1 MKEQKLAG
9 TKHRPRLYKEMSLE
23 VAVRNPERYEEIL
36 STLSKYEGR
45 TLDSECILDIYV
57 QLYLDGVLTSLKL
70 TEEEQRDP
78 IFMREY
84 IVNNNRHNNE
94 WGFPTG
100 YEAAFTRYLK
110 TLSEFGFIYSQY
122 REKLLLSPVAKAVV
136 SKRITLSEAFA
147 LQSMRFWRKSPYRRV
162 LNDFNYFDFVLSAIE
177 KLNASGKKMSKNQFL
192 LSLFSDD
199 GNVEE
204 YIKEITGNSFG
215 TDEDLTYQYILLK
228 YSEVDEKHGKVTN
241 KTSAFNDYGNTVFRV
256 LQLTGFITVEHSSV
270 MLLSINKNR
279 SEFLSSLREY
289 HFKISEEAKESE
301 KLYFEETGSFTPE
314 LEHLI
319 ISFRE
324 KEDLSTIGYN
334 TKIPAI
340 MASYSLDKEILTEY
354 LREVADGKKDN
365 RAFWFIQTPIKFELL
380 VTLFL
385 FSCYG
390 NEFVY
395 KPNFKCDDAGIPYSH
410 APGNIGDIEVYNASI
425 HWLIEVTLI
434 RSRLQQLNS
443 ETLNLFRHLG
453 EDTAKTHYMTLTA
466 PYIHAD
472 TELMIKVGM
481 VLTMKEKKRLLFS
494 RAEDISTFIDEG
506 RTKTNLSAAREDAG
520 AFIKELRDYL
530 NNIEEE

>member
-1 MKEQKLAG
+1 MAD

-57 QLYLDGVLTSLKL
+57 ELYLDGVLTSLKL

-78 IFMREY
+78 LFMREY

-122 REKLLLSPVAKAVV
+122 REMLLLSPVARAVV
-136 SKRITLSEAFA
+136 SKHITLSEAFA

-162 LNDFNYFDFVLSAIE
+162 LNDFNYFDFVLAAIE
-177 KLNASGKKMSKNQFL
+177 KLNASGRKMSKNQFL
-192 LSLFSDD
+192 LSLFSDN

-204 YIKEITGNSFG
+204 YIKVITENSFG

-228 YSEVDEKHGKVTN
+228 YSLVDEKHGKVTN

-256 LQLTGFITVEHSSV
+256 MQLTGFITVEHSSV

-279 SEFLSSLREY
+279 AEFLSALREY
-289 HFKISEEAKESE
+289 HFKISEKAKESE
-301 KLYFEETGSFTPE
+301 KLYFEETGSFPPE
-314 LEHLI
+314 LERLI

-340 MASYSLDKEILTEY
+340 MKSYSLDRNILAEY

-410 APGNIGDIEVYNASI
+410 APGNIGDIEVYNLSI
-425 HWLIEVTLI
+425 HWLIEVTLL

-443 ETLNLFRHLG
+443 ETLNLFRHLS

-494 RAEDISTFIDEG
+494 RAEDISTFIEEG
-506 RTKTNLSAAREDAG
+506 ITKTHLAATREDAG
-520 AFIKELRDYL
+520 VFIKELREYL
-530 NNIEEE
+530 NTIEEK